1 MEKLKILIV
10 DDEVRIR
17 DELDKFLSAAG
28 HTVFQAERPSQAFKI
43 LDMYEPD
50 IVILDIRLPETDGLT
65 VLEKMKQSWPDM
77 EIIII
82 TGHGDMDSAIRAIR
96 FGASDFFTKPFR
108 LAEIQG
114 AIKRT
119 RRFLE
124 LNRRLKTVELNYS
137 MLSKKLYGKHKIIAE
152 SPGMKKVV
160 DMMTRVAGADD
171 TTVLITGESGTG
183 KELVAQ
189 GIHHLSARKNAHFYS
204 VNVAAVPGNLF
215 ESEFFGHEKGAF
227 TGASADKKGWFEIAQ
242 NSTLFMDEIC
252 ETALELQVKLLRTL
266 EERKITR
273 LGSHKDIPVDVRM
286 IAATNRDIEDMV
298 SKKKFRADLYHRLN
312 TFRIHIP
319 PLRERR
325 EDMPRLLE
333 NFIRF
338 YASKMNRPIDAME
351 EKAVER
357 LMEYAFPGNVRE
369 LKNMTERAV
378 ILCDGNRLLLKHFPA
393 ILPDAQE
400 HLQSNAGSEIFDL
413 EIAEKN
419 LVVRALK
426 KASGNKTKTSQLL
439 NISRQALDRRIER
452 FGLSDRLSGA

>member
-10 DDEVRIR
+10 DDEARIR
-17 DELDKFLSAAG
+17 DELDRFLGAAG
-28 HTVFQAERPSQAFKI
+28 YAVFQAERPSQAFEI
-43 LDMYEPD
+43 AERRGPD

-77 EIIII
+77 EFIMI
-82 TGHGDMDSAIRAIR
+82 TGHGDMDSAIRALR
-96 FGASDFFTKPFR
+96 LGASDFFTKPFR
-108 LAEIQG
+108 LAAIQG

-124 LNRRLKTVELNYS
+124 LNRRLKTVEFNYS
-137 MLSKKLYGKHKIIAE
+137 MLSKELYGSMKYKIIAE

-160 DMMTRVAGADD
+160 DMMTRVAGTDD
-171 TTVLITGESGTG
+171 TTVLVTGESGTG

-189 GIHHLSARKNAHFYS
+189 GIHHLSARKDAHFYS

-215 ESEFFGHEKGAF
+215 ESEFFGHKKGAF

-252 ETALELQVKLLRTL
+252 ETAPELQVKLLRTL

-273 LGSHKDIPVDVRM
+273 LGSHEDIPVDVRV
-286 IAATNRDIEDMV
+286 IAATNRDIDDMA
-298 SKKKFRADLYHRLN
+298 SKKRFRADLYHRLN
-312 TFRIHIP
+312 TFRIHVP
-319 PLRERR
+319 PLRERK
-325 EDMPRLLE
+325 EDIPELLE

-338 YASKMNRPIDAME
+338 YASKMNRPVDAME

-357 LMEYAFPGNVRE
+357 LTAYAFPGNVRE
-369 LKNMTERAV
+369 LKNMVERAV
-378 ILCDGNRLLLKHFPA
+378 ILCDGNRLLLKHFPTL
-393 ILPDAQE
+393 LPDAQE
-400 HLQSNAGSEIFDL
+400 HPQFNDGPETFDL
-413 EIAEKN
+413 AITEKN

-426 KASGNKTKTSQLL
+426 KASGNKSKASKLL
-439 NISRQALDRRIER
+439 NISRQALDRRIVR
-452 FGLSDRLSGA
+452 FGLSDLS